1 MDRVKTREGLR
12 KKHWVNGGKVVNFS
26 RATVTRW
33 SDYSLYVHMKKE
45 RAESKLN
52 VIFIILVPGREITMH
67 MLSTSILRITI
78 VIIPGA
84 VRNMVCLIFCE
95 PLENP

>member
-12 KKHWVNGGKVVNFS
+12 KKHWVNGGKVVHFS

-33 SDYSLYVHMKKE
+33 SDYSLYVHMKKG

-52 VIFIILVPGREITMH
+52 VIFIILVPGREINM
-67 MLSTSILRITI
+67 RIYALYLYSQNNNSNNTR
-78 VIIPGA
+78 GSA
-84 VRNMVCLIFCE
+84 QLGMFDFL
-95 PLENP
+95 